1 MADLA
6 FVKGDTRSYI
16 ALQLRYAD
24 GTPVNLAGN
33 LNVVRVAFYAP
44 ESQAVAFE
52 VVAEKVDGG
61 LDGRLRVRLP
71 AIGDGAVSGRLVGQV
86 QIDFDGETQ
95 TIYERLSVFVREP
108 FSG

>member
-1 MADLA
+1 MADLT

-16 ALQLRYAD
+16 ALQLRYAN
-24 GTPVNLAGN
+24 GTPVNLAGD
-33 LNVVRVAFYAP
+33 LNVVRVAFYSP
-44 ESQAVAFE
+44 DSQAVAFE

-71 AIGDGAVSGRLVGQV
+71 AVDDGAISGRLVGQV

-95 TIYERLSVFVREP
+95 TIYERLSVLVREP